1 MARRT
6 GRELEA
12 RGQTRAF
19 MGFPMSRSAR
29 IVQARALIAVAT
41 VALSFTAFAQNPG
54 PERLNSVEIRAEK
67 VDDNF
72 YVLFGFGGAM
82 AVSIGEQGVL
92 AVDTQF
98 PELVPKIN
106 AEIKKLGGGA
116 IDFAI
121 NTHWHY
127 DHADGNMGFGPMGVW
142 FIAQSESARRLGLDN
157 VINPMT
163 RPAFK
168 QPAYPLEARPIMSF
182 DTRMQINFNGGVV
195 DLIHFGP
202 AHTGGDAA
210 VFFRKHNAV
219 HMGDVFTPRGY
230 PFVDVDN
237 GGDIDG
243 MITFCRAV
251 LAEINADTVVIPG
264 HGPITDR
271 ADLARF
277 TEMMQSV
284 RDRVAELLKDGSSL
298 EQILAAKPTAA
309 WDEAYGQPNNFIDR
323 VYTSLTR

>member
-1 MARRT
+1 MKLQSLVAI
-6 GRELEA
+6 LA
-12 RGQTRAF
+12 SSFA
-19 MGFPMSRSAR
+19 A
-29 IVQARALIAVAT
+29 AAV
-41 VALSFTAFAQNPG
+41 AQNPG
-54 PERLNSVEIRAEK
+54 PERLNSVEIRSEK
-67 VDDNF
+67 VDDGF

-106 AEIKKLGGGA
+106 AAIEKLGGGA
-116 IDFAI
+116 VDFAI

-127 DHADGNMGFGPMGVW
+127 DHADGNMGFGPLGVW
-142 FIAQSESARRLGLDN
+142 FVTQTESARRLAMDN

-163 RPAFK
+163 RPAFD
-168 QPAYPLEARPIMSF
+168 QPAYPLEARPVLSF
-182 DTRMQINFNGGVV
+182 DTRMQFNFNGGIV
-195 DLIHFGP
+195 DLFHFSP
-202 AHTGGDAA
+202 AHTAGDAA

-251 LAEINADTVVIPG
+251 LAEINRDTVVIPG
-264 HGPITDR
+264 HGPITDY

-277 TEMMQSV
+277 TAMLQSV
-284 RDRVAELLKDGSSL
+284 RDRVAELVAGGATL
-298 EQILAAKPTAA
+298 EQILAAEPTAP
-309 WDEAYGQPNNFIDR
+309 WDEVYGQPNNFIDR
-323 VYTSLTR
+323 VYASLTR